1 MNRTFDGEA
10 ANLMDLAP
18 TILAA
23 LGVPKG
29 SAMEGDS
36 LLDEMPTTSTQQK
49 PENKSR
55 TPEPRPQPA
64 PATLEDDEEKIRER
78 LKGLGYI

>member
-29 SAMEGDS
+29 SAMEGNS
-36 LLDEMPTTSTQQK
+36 LLHEMSTTTQHQPKKTSTI
-49 PENKSR
+49 
-55 TPEPRPQPA
+55 PEPKPQPA